1 MLLHTLGILK
11 KGEDIGDSETWMA
24 KMLIIVEDVSKV
36 CGEFSILFIFGYVRK
51 LPQQAIFIGKAM
63 LECPM
68 ASQEW

>member
-1 MLLHTLGILK
+1 
-11 KGEDIGDSETWMA
+11 MA